1 MAAVIKNLIDI
12 QVRRLRE
19 TLLDAVK
26 LFLYIVVA
34 FGIVPLFYK
43 FIDSIAINHN
53 RTGLRHALRDIGKL
67 ADRYLAVQN
76 KAGNTGEGTQ
86 QDFGHNH
93 HDDHFAQ
100 KRTSNKVVRSSFF
113 VLVYMRIKQEYA

>member
-1 MAAVIKNLIDI
+1 MAAVIKDLVDV

-19 TLLDAVK
+19 ALLDAVK
-26 LFLYIVVA
+26 LLLYIIVA
-34 FGIVPLFYK
+34 FGIVPLRNK
-43 FIDSIAINHN
+43 FIDPIAINHN

-67 ADRYLAVQN
+67 ADRHLPIQN
-76 KAGNTGEGTQ
+76 KSGNTGEGSQ